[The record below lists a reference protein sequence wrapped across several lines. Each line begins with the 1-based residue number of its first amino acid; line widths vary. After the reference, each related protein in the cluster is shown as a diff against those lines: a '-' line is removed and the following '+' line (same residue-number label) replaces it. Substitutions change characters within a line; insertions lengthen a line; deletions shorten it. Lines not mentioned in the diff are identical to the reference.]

1 MKSFI
6 KTAALSILT
15 VGSLSLSIIPQ
26 SQAFTGQLKSATPIT
41 NQTIYRPQSE
51 VDLSQVQV
59 SKGELVAL
67 TWKDTKPARKI
78 IGAFVGK
85 PLGSWMQDKIT
96 NPTNSENQQR

>member
-26 SQAFTGQLKSATPIT
+26 SQAFTGQFKSTTPIT
-41 NQTIYRPQSE
+41 NQTIYRPPLE
-51 VDLSQVQV
+51 VDLSQSQA
-59 SKGELVAL
+59 SKGKLVAFN
-67 TWKDTKPARKI
+67 WKNIKPVGKI
-78 IGAFVGK
+78 VGK
-85 PLGSWMQDKIT
+85 PIRGLIRDRIT